1 MSRGCLQDRSNCDVT
16 FTRKTRHERW
26 SAEDDELLREMS
38 HAAKSI
44 TLMTVKLNRPY
55 RIYQGPGRGYRH
67 RYTRYPIGR
76 RVSPGSLF
84 D

>member
-38 HAAKSI
+38 HAGKSI
-44 TLMTVKLNRPY
+44 TLMTVKLNRPIASIKA
-55 RIYQGPGRGYRH
+55 RAADIGVAIPG
-67 RYTRYPIGR
+67 TKIGR
-76 RVSPGSLF
+76 RSKPRRSV
-84 D
+84 